1 MRSKQYGIKIIYEV
15 MPALTSFFT
24 MKICKSDN
32 QKCILQAGC
41 NCEYKT
47 INLKRIVIF
56 QLLTA

>member
-1 MRSKQYGIKIIYEV
+1 MEIIHEV
-15 MPALTSFFT
+15 MPALTRFFT

-32 QKCILQAGC
+32 QKCILQVGC